1 MDLAEKGKV
10 GTAFGKFKGVN
21 TFFSMAAALMVFLG
35 FRFGVFHFGKGFILP
50 FAIGAA
56 ATAAAVVLLARMAV
70 SIPRQSGHVKS
81 HKLLFRR
88 AYMPY
93 YMAVS
98 YTHLP
103 VGQSILACAIY
114 TTAVSIIIFTSE
126 MRRCWPRFINPC
138 LLYTSRCV

>member
-1 MDLAEKGKV
+1 
-10 GTAFGKFKGVN
+10 
-21 TFFSMAAALMVFLG
+21 MVFLG

-93 YMAVS
+93 YMVTLAYGCQKRIKIVFAPWVIINPVS
-98 YTHLP
+98 YTHLD
-103 VGQSILACAIY
+103 VYKRQTLSRSA
-114 TTAVSIIIFTSE
+114 
-126 MRRCWPRFINPC
+126 NPFWVRPC
-138 LLYTSRCV
+138 SFLNWATKAPKRMLSMG